1 MSRSDFAINSG
12 DAVPEGVR
20 SLEDER
26 LNPGPNAGATGGA
39 GMDPGRSWKA
49 KADDAAYRR
58 DGVQSGLPRDEEDKQ
73 EE

>member
-1 MSRSDFAINSG
+1 MSRSGSAIKRG

-39 GMDPGRSWKA
+39 GMDPGRSGKA

-58 DGVQSGLPRDEEDKQ
+58 DGVQSGLPRDEEHK
-73 EE
+73 EEE